1 MSDAIATLRSMRDNG
16 AGYSVLRTYFV
27 DRLQHGMCPHTYAD
41 AADIV
46 AQAAQTTIEWV
57 DLIDTIGE
65 REAGNYVADWADES
79 AYHAWLTEGVAYI
92 ATSDGGGIVTR
103 WHDDGRVD
111 TYSCESVED
120 AAGEVEDA
128 NKEWNQEEEEE
139 EEDETSES

>member
-1 MSDAIATLRSMRDNG
+1 MSDAIATLRNMRDNG
-16 AGYSVLRTYFV
+16 AGYSALRTYFA
-27 DRLQHGMCPHTYAD
+27 DHLQHSMCPHTYAD

-46 AQAAQTTIEWV
+46 AQAAQTTADWV

-65 REAGNYVADWADES
+65 REAGDYVADWADET
-79 AYHAWLTEGVAYI
+79 AYHPWLTEGVAYI
-92 ATSDGGGIVTR
+92 ATRDGGGIVTR
-103 WHDDGRVD
+103 WRDDGRVD

-139 EEDETSES
+139 EEETQES